1 MEGGW
6 RATVAG
12 RMMGSYRFDD
22 AHVFTT
28 GAMGL
33 VCCVGMGMADCLYY
47 DPTYLDFS
55 CDVVS

>member
-1 MEGGW
+1 
-6 RATVAG
+6 
-12 RMMGSYRFDD
+12 MGSYRFDD